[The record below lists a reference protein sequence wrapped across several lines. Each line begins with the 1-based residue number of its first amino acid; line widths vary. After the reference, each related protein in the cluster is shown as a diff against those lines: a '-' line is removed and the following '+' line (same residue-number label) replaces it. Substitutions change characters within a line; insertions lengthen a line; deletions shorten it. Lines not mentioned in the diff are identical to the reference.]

1 MAELDRHHDLVVCLI
16 AVEQKLIT
24 AEALAPMLKTW
35 LDQPT
40 ASLGQL
46 LVEERFITANQQAQL
61 DKLAT
66 DWLADGDFGA
76 TSMWKT
82 LPPLLQS
89 TLMDPLSTP
98 VTMPEHVENTRDLT
112 AAHAAPIVGGKNDE
126 RFNIV
131 APYAQ
136 GGLGEVSV
144 AHDTQLGRMVALK
157 QIKTRWADDVDAR
170 SRFLQEAQITGRLEH
185 PGIVPVYALGFD
197 ASGRPYYAMRFIEGE
212 TLQEVVKRFHAK
224 FPDPQADHGERLLEL
239 RKLLGRLVD
248 VCNAIDYAHNRGII
262 HRDLKPAN
270 IMLGRYGET
279 LVVDWGLAKV
289 IGGDKLPPLPFR
301 EIAATGSGL
310 TGTVM
315 GAAIGTPAYMSPE
328 QAAGRTDQL
337 TSQTDIYS
345 LGVTLYH
352 LLTGRLPYEEESV
365 SGVLEKIQ
373 SSLIQSPR
381 HHSRWIPRPLEAIC
395 MKAMAPRA
403 DDRYPSTAALAD
415 DIERWLADEPIAA
428 HEAGFVERTSRWLRH
443 HRTFAMSFFVANVL
457 GMIAILAGTYLWN
470 QMQEDKFRHQLELQQ
485 QDRQRLAQAQSA
497 ADAAVQSAG
506 AELLAG
512 RFPAARDFL
521 KSALAT
527 LNSDERLTENSQ
539 PVGERLARI
548 DQIVEYYQLAEAGE
562 EMSVA
567 QRDTE
572 SQLLIQQALN
582 SLGVFDHA
590 DWWAHLPTADLTAAQ
605 VDALREDIYLK
616 LNLLIALYS
625 KSMHLH
631 VASFKG
637 ENDARRVLVFN
648 DMIQRYRPAEF
659 ARWYAAFS
667 RFRLRRGPTI
677 DVSQLGEP
685 LNAPDAFAKGV
696 MYAVGADYE
705 KLTGA
710 FANEDEDLRLLSKRH
725 LELAAQMNPNHYWTH
740 YMLGYVELAR
750 AEHEKDLS
758 LAEHMALFA
767 SARRA
772 FAQCITLRS
781 DYWRSYAE
789 RVLSY
794 QRQIELVR
802 AADPDE
808 AALHLPFIP
817 EWLRLMSSDAQHVV
831 DLKPNDWLAHWYHG
845 LALRTTGEIDYAI
858 AEFLTALRLSENFA
872 ASADQQLISEREL
885 GILPDSVKLA
895 DQVLA
900 NKPDNSQALL
910 LLAMA
915 KLGLKEDATSLAAVE
930 RAITS
935 TDPPPAAWTIRGQLR
950 LNSKEYGAASKDF
963 QHALEADPTDVAA
976 LMGLARVQ
984 LEREEHAAA
993 LETFERA
1000 GKIATVPEHQ
1010 AAAEMARAEVLF
1022 RLKRFDESVQAV
1034 MNAHEV
1040 QASSDILPL
1049 VQLARDAENADF
1061 IRELTTQLTL
1071 AGEATVR
1078 ATNHAD
1084 AKQLPLLNGDFEL
1097 GLARYWGN
1105 ATSDGYVWQNH
1116 GGCDSRAR
1124 ISHEKPHEGSAALH
1138 ITRTSVSAPGVTG
1151 TTSQTLPVEVTGKC
1165 RLTLWAKADNLSA
1178 NALQI
1183 VFNNHDAE
1191 PLVSLPQGDFDWRQF
1206 SGEFDIK
1213 SDAGRRVRGLLPC
1226 TVQII
1231 SMGPGTVWLDD
1242 IAIERIGDAA
1252 PSPQE

>member
-1 MAELDRHHDLVVCLI
+1 MAELDRQHDLVVCLA

-24 AEALAPMLKTW
+24 VEALVPVLRTW
-35 LDQPT
+35 LEQPA
-40 ASLGQL
+40 ASLGQM
-46 LVEERFITANQQAQL
+46 LVDQRFITVDEQNQLEKVASN
-61 DKLAT
+61 
-66 DWLADGDFGA
+66 WLANGDGA

-89 TLMDPLSTP
+89 TLTDPLSTP
-98 VTMPEHVENTRDLT
+98 GVTPDHVENTRDLT
-112 AAHAAPIVGGKNDE
+112 SAHAAPIVGGQNDD
-126 RFNIV
+126 RFKIV
-131 APYAQ
+131 SPYAQ

-144 AHDTQLGRMVALK
+144 AQDTQLGRMVALK

-224 FPDPQADHGERLLEL
+224 FPDPHSNHGERLLEL

-262 HRDLKPAN
+262 HRDLKPSN
-270 IMLGRYGET
+270 IMLGKYGET

-301 EIAATGSGL
+301 EITATGSGV

-315 GAAIGTPAYMSPE
+315 GTAIGTPAYMSPE

-337 TSQTDIYS
+337 TPQTDIYS

-365 SGVLEKIQ
+365 SGMLEKIQ
-373 SSLIQSPR
+373 SSLSQSPR
-381 HHSRWIPRPLEAIC
+381 HHSRWIPKPLEAIC
-395 MKAMAPRA
+395 MKAMAAKPA
-403 DDRYPSTAALAD
+403 DRYASTAALAD

-428 HEAGFVERTSRWLRH
+428 HESGILERTSRWLRH

-470 QMQEDKFRHQLELQQ
+470 QMQEDKLRHQLELQQ

-497 ADAAVQSAG
+497 ADAAVQSAD

-512 RFPAARDFL
+512 RFLPARDFL
-521 KSALAT
+521 KSALST
-527 LNSDERLTENSQ
+527 LKSDERLAEDGQSVEQRLTDI
-539 PVGERLARI
+539 ER
-548 DQIVEYYQLAEAGE
+548 IVNYYSLAEAGE

-572 SQLLIQQALN
+572 AQILLQRALS

-590 DWWAHLPTADLTAAQ
+590 DWWAHLPTSDLTAAQ
-605 VDALREDIYLK
+605 DDVLREDIYLK

-696 MYAVGADYE
+696 MYAVGADYD

-710 FANEDEDLRLLSKRH
+710 FASEDEDLRLLSKRH

-772 FAQCITLRS
+772 FAQCITLRPN
-781 DYWRSYAE
+781 YWRSYAE

-802 AADPDE
+802 AADPTN
-808 AALHLPFIP
+808 AALYLPFIP
-817 EWLRLMSSDAQHVV
+817 EWLRLMSSDAQHIV

-845 LALRTTGEIDYAI
+845 LALTTTGETNYAI

-895 DQVLA
+895 EQVLA
-900 NKPDNSQALL
+900 SDFDNSQALL
-910 LLAMA
+910 LLATA
-915 KLGLKEDATSLAAVE
+915 KLGLNDDAAALAAVE
-930 RAITS
+930 RAIAA
-935 TDPPPAAWTIRGQLR
+935 TDPPPAAWTIRGLLR
-950 LNSKEYGAASKDF
+950 FKAKDFGAAEKDF
-963 QHALEADPTDVAA
+963 EHAIEANPNDVSA
-976 LMGLARVQ
+976 LMGLANVQ
-984 LEREEHAAA
+984 LDRNELQAA
-993 LETFERA
+993 LKTFGRA
-1000 GKIATVPEHQ
+1000 GEVATVSEHK
-1010 AAAEMARAEVLF
+1010 AAAEMARAITLYKLN
-1022 RLKRFDESVQAV
+1022 RRTESAQAV
-1034 MNAHEV
+1034 MNACEI
-1040 QASSDILPL
+1040 QAACDILPL
-1049 VQLARDAENADF
+1049 VQLARKDNDNSQDF
-1061 IRELTTQLTL
+1061 IRRVTSLF
-1071 AGEATVR
+1071 AHAVGGNVR

-1084 AKQLPLLNGDFEL
+1084 VKALPLLNGDFEL
-1097 GLARYWGN
+1097 GLACYWGN
-1105 ATSDGYVWQNH
+1105 TDSEGYVWQNH
-1116 GGCDSRAR
+1116 GGCDSRAS
-1124 ISHEKPHEGSAALH
+1124 ISHKDPHDGDASLH
-1138 ITRTSVSAPGVTG
+1138 IVRTSPSAPGTYAA
-1151 TTSQTLPVEVTGKC
+1151 TSQTLPIEVTGKY
-1165 RLTLWAKADNLSA
+1165 RLTAWAKADDLSA

-1183 VFNNHDAE
+1183 VINNHDAT
-1191 PLVSLPQGDFDWRQF
+1191 PLVSLPQGDYDWREF

-1213 SDAGRRVRGLLPC
+1213 ADAGRRVSGLLPC
-1226 TVQII
+1226 TIQII
-1231 SMGPGTVWLDD
+1231 STGPGKAWLND
-1242 IAIERIGDAA
+1242 ITIERIGDVAKN
-1252 PSPQE
+1252 